1 MCVESRERECVSREV
16 EVLSNIE
23 RQHKQ
28 AAAQAGSS
36 LRKRSEGRRGGQRSQ
51 IVYLASMCSKVGGGG
66 GGQFRLVCLALKLQ
80 GDNEA
85 TS

>member
-1 MCVESRERECVSREV
+1 MEGVKERRERERERERECVSREG

-36 LRKRSEGRRGGQRSQ
+36 ERECVSIER
-51 IVYLASMCSKVGGGG
+51 VYGVKE
-66 GGQFRLVCLALKLQ
+66 FIEK
-80 GDNEA
+80 EK
-85 TS
+85 